1 MTKKRKQGKLKSMG
15 IFIKGVNE
23 KRPSGGGSLP
33 KGGQATFGGKNK
45 KVPWTIFI
53 IFVVALLATFLNYPI
68 IWDKGVGWI
77 NQRAGLTLLPNF
89 YKLPFKLGLD
99 LQGGTHLVYQ
109 ADLSNIE
116 PDDYMD
122 SMQGVRDVIERRVN
136 LFGVAEPV
144 VQVNKV
150 GSHYRLIVELAGVK
164 DVGQAIAMIG
174 QTPSLDFRE
183 ERPKSETE
191 NILAEQRK
199 IEEKLEQGIAIT
211 SDEESLLLKDPFFT
225 PTQLTGRY
233 LKGAQLGFDQQT
245 YQSQVN
251 LQFDDEGSKIFE
263 ELTRKNVGQ
272 SLAIYLD
279 GVPISAPTVQETI
292 SGGKAQISG
301 NFSLTEAKELVQRLN
316 AGALPVPINLI
327 NQQTVGASLGRL
339 SLEQSL
345 RAALWGFLAVL
356 LFIIFY
362 YRLPGLLASLSLLIY
377 VVLVLAI
384 FKLIPV
390 TLTLAGIAGF
400 ILSIGMAVDA
410 NVLIFERLKE
420 ELKSGK
426 SLGGSIEEGFRRA
439 WPAIRDGNISTIITC
454 LILFIFATGLVKGF
468 ALTLGIGVLVS
479 MFSAIIV
486 TKSFLRWFIG
496 GKLENWLRV
505 WR

>member
-1 MTKKRKQGKLKSMG
+1 MG
-15 IFIKGVNE
+15 IF
-23 KRPSGGGSLP
+23 
-33 KGGQATFGGKNK
+33 TK
-45 KVPWTIFI
+45 KVIEKKERRSRKVHWTILL
-53 IFVVALLATFLNYPI
+53 IFLVGLLAAFLDYPN
-68 IWDKGVGWI
+68 IWDKGVDWI
-77 NQRAGLTLLPNF
+77 NQQVNSEILPHF
-89 YKLPFKLGLD
+89 YNLPFKLGLD

-109 ADLSNIE
+109 ADLSSIASQ
-116 PDDYMD
+116 DYMD

-164 DVGQAIAMIG
+164 DVNQAIAMIG
-174 QTPSLDFRE
+174 QTPFLDFRE
-183 ERPKSETE
+183 ARPESETE
-191 NILAEQRK
+191 NILAEQK
-199 IEEKLEQGIAIT
+199 EIQEKLEQGITIT
-211 SDEESLLLKDPFFT
+211 QDEEKKLIEDPFFK

-233 LKGAQLGFDQQT
+233 LEGAQLSFDQQT

-263 ELTRKNVGQ
+263 QLTRKNVGQ
-272 SLAIYLD
+272 RLAIYLD
-279 GVPISAPTVQETI
+279 GALISAPMVQEAI

-301 NFSLTEAKELVQRLN
+301 NFTLTEAKELVQRLN
-316 AGALPVPINLI
+316 AGALPVPISLI
-327 NQQTVGASLGRL
+327 SQQTIGASLGYL

-356 LFIIFY
+356 LFIVFY
-362 YRLPGLLASLSLLIY
+362 YRLPGLVAILALLIY
-377 VVLVLAI
+377 IALILAI

-410 NVLIFERLKE
+410 NILIFERFKE
-420 ELKSGK
+420 ELRGGK

-439 WPAIRDGNISTIITC
+439 WPAIRDGNISTMITC
-454 LILFIFATGLVKGF
+454 LILYIFATGLVKGF
-468 ALTLGIGVLVS
+468 ALTLGIGVLIS

-486 TKSFLRWFIG
+486 TRSFLRWFVG
-496 GKLENWLRV
+496 RRMEGWKRV
-505 WR
+505 WG

>member
-1 MTKKRKQGKLKSMG
+1 MG

-23 KRPSGGGSLP
+23 KRSL
-33 KGGQATFGGKNK
+33 KSESAFGGKNR
-45 KVPWTIFI
+45 KVNWTIFI
-53 IFVVALLATFLNYPI
+53 IFIVALLAAFLDYPI
-68 IWDKGVGWI
+68 IWDKGVDWI
-77 NQRAGLTLLPNF
+77 NQQAGLTLLPNF
-89 YKLPFKLGLD
+89 YNRPFKLGLD

-116 PDDYMD
+116 LDDYMD

-164 DVGQAIAMIG
+164 DVGQAIDMIG
-174 QTPSLDFRE
+174 QTPYLGFRE

-191 NILAEQRK
+191 NILAERK
-199 IEEKLEQGIAIT
+199 EIEGKLEQEITIT
-211 SDEESLLLKDPFFT
+211 SDEKKLLLEDPFFT

-233 LKGAQLGFDQQT
+233 LKGAQLGFEQQT

-251 LQFDDEGSKIFE
+251 IQFDDEGSKIFE
-263 ELTRKNVGQ
+263 DLTRKNAGQ
-272 SLAIYLD
+272 RLAIYLD
-279 GVPISAPTVQETI
+279 GVPISAPIVQEAI
-292 SGGKAQISG
+292 SGGKAQITG
-301 NFSLTEAKELVQRLN
+301 NFTLTEAKELVQRLN
-316 AGALPVPINLI
+316 AGALPVPISLI
-327 NQQTVGASLGRL
+327 NQQTIGASLGRL
-339 SLEQSL
+339 SLGQSL
-345 RAALWGFLAVL
+345 RAALWGFLAIL

-377 VVLVLAI
+377 VALVLSI
-384 FKLIPV
+384 LKLIPV

-486 TKSFLRWFIG
+486 TKSFLRWFVG
-496 GKLENWLRV
+496 GRTEGWKRIWL
-505 WR
+505 